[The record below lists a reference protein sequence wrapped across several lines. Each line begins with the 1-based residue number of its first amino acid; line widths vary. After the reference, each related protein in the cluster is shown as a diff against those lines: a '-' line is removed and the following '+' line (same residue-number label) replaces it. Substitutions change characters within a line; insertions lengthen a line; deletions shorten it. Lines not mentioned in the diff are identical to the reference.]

1 VKYVISG
8 VIQLVILVVLAAGVA
23 AGAAALAVWLGG
35 TGVHRAFSL
44 AFYVAG
50 GVLLVLAFLG
60 HGAERKATAPGSEIV
75 LERVF
80 SIPPGEQATL
90 NPTGALGIVALV
102 MLALAV
108 LFDLIFR

>member
-1 VKYVISG
+1 VRYVVSG
-8 VIQLVILVVLAAGVA
+8 VVQLLILVVLAAALA
-23 AGAAALAVWLGG
+23 ASAAALAVWLGG
-35 TGVHRAFSL
+35 AGTHRAFSL

-80 SIPPGEQATL
+80 SIPRSEQATL
-90 NPTGALGIVALV
+90 NPTGALAVVGVVI
-102 MLALAV
+102 LALAV
-108 LFDLIFR
+108 FLDLTVR